1 MVICRPTRTRRHGGM
16 FVPSD
21 PAVASALA
29 APKRPPGQRS
39 IWLAELLERYGSYLI
54 GALLPLYLNEQ
65 LGLPFTL
72 SLRLTGYYLALGY
85 AGGVLGGLV
94 SDRFLGYRAAT
105 RLGGAVL
112 AVGAALLASGRPG
125 TLYPA
130 LLLLVLGSSCFK
142 PALTAWLG
150 SLYAAD
156 DAGQSAGFAWFYFAA
171 NIGAAAAP
179 FVGGA
184 LRTRHGWPAAF
195 STTAAAFGLCLAVV
209 IMGQLTVPAA
219 PLPPPHQTEEERR
232 EKTPPDGSAPGPTRW
247 VNVFCLLGILVLFAS
262 AHGQS
267 GGALLF
273 FARDAVDRRI
283 FGRFIP
289 PDFFASVP
297 AAMVLLLTLL
307 QQGVWQTL
315 GRRRR
320 VPSPMVT
327 LTLGMLAA
335 ALAFGLLA
343 AVAAVH
349 AGSHGPPLL
358 INALWIVAA
367 LTLLTV
373 GEVLVIP
380 VAMALVAQSAPPR
393 RGALAQ
399 GLLCAALAVGFAL
412 AGEAGRF
419 FARFGAAR
427 FFAGN
432 ALIPV
437 FGVVLL
443 WTCARLP
450 QSRAAKTF

>member
-1 MVICRPTRTRRHGGM
+1 M
-16 FVPSD
+16 PSD
-21 PAVASALA
+21 PAAASVPA
-29 APKRPPGQRS
+29 ASKRPPGQLS

-65 LGLPFTL
+65 LGLPGAL
-72 SLRLTGYYLALGY
+72 ALRLVGYYLALGY

-105 RLGGAVL
+105 RLGGVVL
-112 AVGAALLASGRPG
+112 AGGAALLASARPG

-150 SLYAAD
+150 SLYE
-156 DAGQSAGFAWFYFAA
+156 AGDTRQSAGFAWFYFAA

-195 STTAAAFGLCLAVV
+195 ATAAAAFGLCLAVV
-209 IMGQLTVPAA
+209 IMGQITAPAA
-219 PLPPPHQTEEERR
+219 LLSSRRQTEELPTGT
-232 EKTPPDGSAPGPTRW
+232 TPPDGSLPGPTRW
-247 VNVFCLLGILVLFAS
+247 MNLLVLLGVLVLFAS

-315 GRRRR
+315 GRQQRM
-320 VPSPMVT
+320 PSPKVT

-335 ALAFGLLA
+335 ASAFGLLA
-343 AVAAVH
+343 AVAAVQ
-349 AGSHGPPLL
+349 AGSQGPPRL
-358 INALWIVAA
+358 INALWVVAA

-373 GEVLVIP
+373 GEILVIP
-380 VAMALVAQSAPPR
+380 VAMALVAQAAPPR

-419 FARFGAAR
+419 LVHFGAAR

-437 FGVVLL
+437 LGLILL
-443 WTCARLP
+443 WIGTRLP
-450 QSRAAKTF
+450 QSSAAKPF